1 MPCEGVFVRCFTLTF
16 CDCGFIIEEIGGYM
30 KRIFFSIL
38 ICILVTSSATADELR
53 LDKETQFQ
61 KKVMQIGFKIL
72 NDNQIEKRMTFYY
85 SPRQNVNASTYL
97 SSKQITLY
105 KGILPFVDSD
115 DELAAILSHEIAHGV
130 DAHRGLWR
138 RIMMNSHSPAFEFK
152 ADQKGADY
160 MVKAGYNPVA
170 LIVILNKIAGEPNWF
185 ERSSTHPEGSARL
198 VALYDYIYATYPQYL
213 INNAYKSNIYY
224 QNFLLTTKKERKE
237 IREKYTPKT
246 KNLGTK
252 VSL

>member
-1 MPCEGVFVRCFTLTF
+1 
-16 CDCGFIIEEIGGYM
+16 M
-30 KRIFFSIL
+30 KKIFLSV
-38 ICILVTSSATADELR
+38 LVCLLCSLSAFADELR
-53 LDKETQFQ
+53 LDKDTQFQ

-85 SPRQNVNASTYL
+85 SPRQNVNATTQL
-97 SSKQITLY
+97 SAKQITLY

-115 DELAAILSHEIAHGV
+115 DELAAILAHEIAHGV

-138 RIMMNSHSPAFEFK
+138 RIMMSAHSQVFEFN
-152 ADQKGADY
+152 ADQKGVDY
-160 MVKAGYNPVA
+160 MVTAGYNPVA
-170 LIVILNKIAGEPNWF
+170 LIVILNKIASEPNWF

-198 VALYDYIYATYPQYL
+198 VALYDYIYSKYPQYL
-213 INNAYKSNIYY
+213 INNTYKTNIYY

-246 KNLGTK
+246 KNVATK